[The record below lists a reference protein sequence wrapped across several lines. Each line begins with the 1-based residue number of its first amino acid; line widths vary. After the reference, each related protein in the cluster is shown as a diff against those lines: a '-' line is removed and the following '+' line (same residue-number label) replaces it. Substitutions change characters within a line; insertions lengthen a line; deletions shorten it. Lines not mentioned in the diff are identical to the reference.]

1 MENKKLKDLILELVK
16 KENGR
21 PIQKNLLYKKLTKKQ
36 FVNKSAFFNA
46 LDGLVLENTLKVILQ
61 NKVILGYI
69 NGPLIQG
76 SEFEGIIFLN
86 SKGDG
91 FVKKLDSEI
100 SEVYINKKNTLNALN
115 GDKVICCLMDKQ
127 KKTNFNKSTSLLKD
141 GVILKVIERN
151 KDFFTGTFNKT
162 KEGYV
167 VKVDDEKFGLT
178 VELDSINGL
187 VNGHKILFKIANIKD
202 NTAYASVSKIIG
214 HENDVGTDI
223 LSIVYD
229 AGIEPEFSD
238 EVIEYSSKL
247 DYDFNPQEVSN
258 RVDLTHLDIITIDP
272 KTSKD
277 LDDAIYV
284 EKRGDNFKLYV
295 AIADVSYY
303 VKIGSPVDI
312 EANKRSTSIYLVNK
326 VIPMLPHNLS
336 NDICSLNEN
345 EKRMA
350 MTCEMDI
357 DSKGNFLDIK
367 VYPAIIMS
375 KKRFAYEDVNEYFKT
390 FQSNTIKENLQAM
403 LKNAYSLFKILKT
416 KRENNGYIEFDIPE
430 PKIILDENEK
440 IIDIQKKESGKSQN
454 MIECFMVAANEAVT
468 IKFNDSLKDSKFV
481 YRVHDRPDEKKIE
494 AFKIEA
500 DKLNFKFDSDIN
512 NLKPNTIS
520 RWLKQNAS
528 NPNKELINMILLRTM
543 AKAEYDTN
551 NIGHFGLAL
560 NNYTHFTSPI
570 RRYPD
575 LIVHRLYR
583 MFLLEKDKYSDKQR
597 SELLDNLKEICEH
610 STKCEIVATNVERDV
625 NSMKFAEY
633 MQSKIGE
640 TYIGMVSYITSFG
653 IFIRLDNTIEG
664 CAKQEN
670 IKGDFY
676 EFYQDR
682 LIYKGKNT
690 NKILS
695 LGTKVEIK
703 VIGANK
709 TNRKIDFEITKIF

>member
-46 LDGLVLENTLKVILQ
+46 LDGLVLENTLKVIFQ

-91 FVKKLDSEI
+91 FVKKLDSEV

-151 KDFFTGTFNKT
+151 KDFFTGTFHKI

-178 VELDSINGL
+178 VELDSIDGL

-238 EVIEYSSKL
+238 EVIEYSSKI

-345 EKRMA
+345 EKRMS

-416 KRENNGYIEFDIPE
+416 KRENNGYIEFDISE

-481 YRVHDRPDEKKIE
+481 YRVHDRPDEKKIQ

-664 CAKQEN
+664 CAKHEN

>member
-1 MENKKLKDLILELVK
+1 MDNKKLKDLLVELVK

-36 FVNKSAFFNA
+36 FVNKSAFFIA
-46 LDGLVLENTLKVILQ
+46 LDELVLESTLKVIFQ

-69 NGPLIQG
+69 NGPLIEG
-76 SEFEGIIFLN
+76 SEFEGLIFLN

-91 FVKKLDSEI
+91 FVKRIDSDL

-127 KKTNFNKSTSLLKD
+127 KNTNFNKTTSLLKD
-141 GVILKVIERN
+141 GVILKVVERN

-162 KEGYV
+162 KDGYFI
-167 VKVDDEKFGLT
+167 KVDDEKFGLI
-178 VELDSINGL
+178 VKLDSIDGL
-187 VNGHKILFKIANIKD
+187 VNGHKILFKIGNIKD
-202 NTAYASVSKIIG
+202 NIAYATVSKIIG

-229 AGIEPEFSD
+229 SGIEPEFSD
-238 EVIEYSSKL
+238 EVIKESSKI
-247 DYDFNPQEVSN
+247 DYDFNEEEISN

-272 KTSKD
+272 RTSKD

-303 VKIGSPVDI
+303 VKINSQVDI
-312 EANKRSTSIYLVNK
+312 ETNKRSTSVYLVNK

-375 KKRFAYEDVNEYFKT
+375 KKRFAYEDVNEFFNNFK
-390 FQSNTIKENLQAM
+390 SNLIKENLQLM

-440 IIDIQKKESGKSQN
+440 IIDIQKKETGEAQN

-468 IKFNDSLKDSKFV
+468 IKFNESLKDAKFI
-481 YRVHDRPDEKKIE
+481 YRVHDKPEDKKIE

-500 DKLNFKFDSDIN
+500 NKLNFKFDNDIH

-520 RWLKQNAS
+520 RWLRQNLD

-543 AKAEYDTN
+543 AKAKYDTN

-560 NNYTHFTSPI
+560 KNYTHFTSPI

-575 LIVHRLYR
+575 LIVHRLFR
-583 MFLLEKDKYSDKQR
+583 MFLLEKNKYTDKQR
-597 SELLDNLKEICEH
+597 NELLDNLKEICDH
-610 STKCEIVATNVERDV
+610 STECEIIATNVERDV

-633 MQSKIGE
+633 MQSKIGK
-640 TYIGMVSYITSFG
+640 TYIGMVTYITSFG
-653 IFIRLDNTIEG
+653 IFVRLDNTIEG
-664 CAKQEN
+664 CAKHEN

-676 EFYQDR
+676 EFDQDK

-703 VIGANK
+703 VIGSNK

>member
-1 MENKKLKDLILELVK
+1 MAYL
-16 KENGR
+16 
-21 PIQKNLLYKKLTKKQ
+21 
-36 FVNKSAFFNA
+36 F
-46 LDGLVLENTLKVILQ
+46 
-61 NKVILGYI
+61 
-69 NGPLIQG
+69 
-76 SEFEGIIFLN
+76 
-86 SKGDG
+86 
-91 FVKKLDSEI
+91 
-100 SEVYINKKNTLNALN
+100 
-115 GDKVICCLMDKQ
+115 M
-127 KKTNFNKSTSLLKD
+127 
-141 GVILKVIERN
+141 
-151 KDFFTGTFNKT
+151 
-162 KEGYV
+162 
-167 VKVDDEKFGLT
+167 FG
-178 VELDSINGL
+178 
-187 VNGHKILFKIANIKD
+187 
-202 NTAYASVSKIIG
+202 KII
-214 HENDVGTDI
+214 V
-223 LSIVYD
+223 L
-229 AGIEPEFSD
+229 
-238 EVIEYSSKL
+238 
-247 DYDFNPQEVSN
+247 
-258 RVDLTHLDIITIDP
+258 II
-272 KTSKD
+272 
-277 LDDAIYV
+277 YNV
-284 EKRGDNFKLYV
+284 
-295 AIADVSYY
+295 
-303 VKIGSPVDI
+303 
-312 EANKRSTSIYLVNK
+312 
-326 VIPMLPHNLS
+326 H
-336 NDICSLNEN
+336 
-345 EKRMA
+345 
-350 MTCEMDI
+350 
-357 DSKGNFLDIK
+357 
-367 VYPAIIMS
+367 
-375 KKRFAYEDVNEYFKT
+375 
-390 FQSNTIKENLQAM
+390 
-403 LKNAYSLFKILKT
+403 
-416 KRENNGYIEFDIPE
+416 
-430 PKIILDENEK
+430 
-440 IIDIQKKESGKSQN
+440 IQ
-454 MIECFMVAANEAVT
+454 
-468 IKFNDSLKDSKFV
+468 
-481 YRVHDRPDEKKIE
+481 KKIE

-664 CAKQEN
+664 CAKHEN

-709 TNRKIDFEITKIF
+709 TNRKIDFEITKVF